1 MKEDKKLSL
10 RQMIIIGVFT
20 GLGSVGGKIGYN
32 YFTSGSISEPTSIQ
46 KTLVRIANETNKSLP
61 MLLDQYTRLDTTIA
75 GGENRFIYLYT
86 LLDVDISSLNK
97 DEFTSQMKPNLIN
110 SYKTLAAMDAFRKMD
125 VEITYTYRS
134 EKGVEFTSITI
145 SPKDFSEKM

>member
-10 RQMIIIGVFT
+10 RQMMIIGIFT
-20 GLGSVGGKIGYN
+20 GLGSVGAKIGHN

-86 LLDVDISSLNK
+86 LLEVDISSLDK
-97 DEFTSQMKPNLIN
+97 DEFISQMKPNLIN

>member
-10 RQMIIIGVFT
+10 RQMIIIGIFT

-32 YFTSGSISEPTSIQ
+32 YFTTGSMSEPSTIQ

-75 GGENRFIYLYT
+75 EGENRFIYMYT
-86 LLDVDISSLNK
+86 LLDVDINSL
-97 DEFTSQMKPNLIN
+97 DEGEFRSKMTPNLIN
-110 SYKTLAAMDAFRKMD
+110 SYKTVADMDAFRKMD

-134 EKGVEFTSITI
+134 EEGVQFTSITI
-145 SPKDFSEKM
+145 SPKDFSGTI